1 VNDAEFE
8 LLDRIEDDHWWF
20 VGKRLLLR
28 ALADRHA
35 PSGRL
40 LDLGCGT
47 GGVLRNLSGNRP
59 CLGADRSRAGLLVC
73 RKKGFDRLVCA
84 DLSRIPFAPGSF
96 DTVMAL
102 DVIEH
107 LDDEVGFL
115 RAASELCSPD
125 GVLIIAVPA
134 FQWMWSQHDETF
146 QHRRRYNAR
155 QLRSTLE
162 GAGLEVERL
171 TYTNLFPFPLVALW
185 RLVSHR
191 LGAGRLAPKHD
202 FFRLPGPLNRLLI
215 GLYALEAWLLGR
227 FDLPFGVSVVGIARR
242 AAPGAST

>member
-1 VNDAEFE
+1 M
-8 LLDRIEDDHWWF
+8 
-20 VGKRLLLR
+20 
-28 ALADRHA
+28 
-35 PSGRL
+35 
-40 LDLGCGT
+40 
-47 GGVLRNLSGNRP
+47 
-59 CLGADRSRAGLLVC
+59 LGAQVHNSSTSEH
-73 RKKGFDRLVCA
+73 
-84 DLSRIPFAPGSF
+84 DLAMVWPQAVAANANTVEIPVAWDLFEPAPGSF

-146 QHRRRYNAR
+146 QHRRRYSAR

-242 AAPGAST
+242 TTPGAPR